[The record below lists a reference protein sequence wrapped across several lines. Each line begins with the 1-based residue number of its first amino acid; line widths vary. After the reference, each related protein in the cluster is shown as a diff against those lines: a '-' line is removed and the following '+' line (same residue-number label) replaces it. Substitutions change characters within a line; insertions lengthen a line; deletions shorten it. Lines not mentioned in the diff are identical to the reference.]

1 MTQYQTGGGYNFD
14 GCSANILIAKA
25 SVQDRQVIFPGG
37 ASYHLLVLPAFE
49 TMTPE
54 LLDKIE
60 TLIKEGATVVGNPPF
75 KSPSLEN
82 YPECDEYVRSKAE
95 TLWGDL
101 NPPKILTERK
111 YGKGTIYWGES
122 FSFLDSTKLYPDYET
137 TADLLKQLGVSKDF
151 ESTGPVRYTHRRTAY
166 LDIYFVANREN
177 QKVNAECLFRIKEG
191 TPELWDPL
199 TGKTR
204 QLPDYTWQED
214 YTRIPLQF
222 ESYQSFFVVFEKD
235 KRSIQKKVLNRK
247 NFPEQTVVAEIDGS
261 WNVSFD
267 PKWGGPK
274 NVTFEKLEDWT
285 KRTVQ
290 GIRYYS
296 GIAVYRKIFD
306 LPEDNIIKENAELFL
321 DLGEIKN
328 MAKIRLNG
336 KDLGVVWTAPWS
348 INITNAIKKKA
359 NNLEIEVVNLWP
371 NRLIGDEQFPDDG
384 IKDGK
389 WPDWLLKDKPRTSG
403 RFTFTTKKY
412 YIKDSRLLK
421 SGLIGPVKINRVLKN

>member
-1 MTQYQTGGGYNFD
+1 MF
-14 GCSANILIAKA
+14 K
-25 SVQDRQVIFPGG
+25 
-37 ASYHLLVLPAFE
+37 
-49 TMTPE
+49 
-54 LLDKIE
+54 
-60 TLIKEGATVVGNPPF
+60 TVR
-75 KSPSLEN
+75 L
-82 YPECDEYVRSKAE
+82 
-95 TLWGDL
+95 
-101 NPPKILTERK
+101 
-111 YGKGTIYWGES
+111 
-122 FSFLDSTKLYPDYET
+122 FSR
-137 TADLLKQLGVSKDF
+137 A
-151 ESTGPVRYTHRRTAY
+151 VRYTHRRTAY